1 MNKKQQRQQK
11 MLRQQEIVN
20 AAKIAGRDLTAE
32 EQAEF
37 DSLQREIETLNG
49 EIEAEEQAQRSA
61 NPANVPPSAQQ
72 TPANP
77 AADTQRAV
85 SEERQRIREIA
96 GICRDFGMES
106 DAYIQDGSTVDDV
119 RAAALEHI
127 RQHGA
132 PVPARGNA
140 QVTESAEDKF
150 RAAAADALVMRS
162 GMIVILPVTINGVFT
177 TAMRT
182 NDVGGGIVSILPRKR
197 KVSSFKGHS
206 TIDAVFHK

>member
-20 AAKIAGRDLTAE
+20 AAKTAGRDLTAE

-61 NPANVPPSAQQ
+61 NPVNVPPSAQQ

-85 SEERQRIREIA
+85 SEERQRIREITD
-96 GICRDFGMES
+96 ICRDFGLEA
-106 DAYIQDGSTVDDV
+106 DTYIQDGSTVDAV

-132 PVPARGNA
+132 PIPARGSVNLI
-140 QVTESAEDKF
+140 ESEEDKF

-162 GMIVILPVTINGVFT
+162 GMTLDHPAEGAYKVIIKN
-177 TAMRT
+177 AQ
-182 NDVGGGIVSILPRKR
+182 
-197 KVSSFKGHS
+197 KVWNKN
-206 TIDAVFHK
+206 VQML

>member
-20 AAKIAGRDLTAE
+20 AAKIAGRDLTVD

-37 DSLQREIETLNG
+37 DSLQREIERLNG
-49 EIEAEEQAQRSA
+49 EIEADEQQGQRSA
-61 NPANVPPSAQQ
+61 NPANAPSSVQQ
-72 TPANP
+72 TQPQVDP

-85 SEERQRIREIA
+85 SKERQRIREIT
-96 GICRDFGMES
+96 GICRDFGLEA
-106 DAYIQDGSTVDDV
+106 DTYIQDGSTVDAV
-119 RAAALEHI
+119 RAAALEYI

-132 PVPARGNA
+132 PVPARSNA

-162 GMIVILPVTINGVFT
+162 GMALDHPAEGARQMMGMTLRDLAIECLTSEGTDWAEQKN
-177 TAMRT
+177 
-182 NDVGGGIVSILPRKR
+182 L
-197 KVSSFKGHS
+197 
-206 TIDAVFHK
+206 